1 MHELVTINFEIYK
14 PDFNE
19 NTDTYV
25 DKNPYKK
32 YQRKCKYYECRCKAG
47 TTFFSNASFKQHIKS
62 QTHKEFIQNY
72 SRYYKEENE
81 LRENNNSQK
90 AEIELL
96 KRKLNNSLNENNDL
110 KEQLDNIKNVFN
122 NDEFHDCL

>member
-25 DKNPYKK
+25 DKSPYKK
-32 YQRKCKYYECRCKAG
+32 YQRKCKHYECRCKAG
-47 TTFFSNASFKQHIKS
+47 TTFYNNASFKQHIKS

-81 LRENNNSQK
+81 LRENDNSQK